1 MINNMISQEEY
12 KLRRQKLSKSIDE
25 GVLIL
30 PGNTSYIRNHDVEFD
45 FRQNSDFWYL
55 TGFNEPNAVLV
66 MTFNPA
72 IEYIL
77 FVEPYDVNYHIWLGE
92 RAGIEG
98 AINNFNADK
107 AYPLNEI
114 NNIIPEIITEF
125 NNIYYRNGSNSNIDS
140 IINEYSNSNLRSVT
154 GSRGNYNLRK
164 NDVIESTSIIDPIP
178 FISHLRLYKS
188 DNEIELIKNAINIS
202 KTGFEHILNI
212 LRPGINEY
220 EIQTE
225 LEYQFRKNGSRY
237 NAYPSIV
244 ASGGNAC
251 VLHYINNNSSLNDD
265 EFILIDAGAEYEN
278 YASDITRTYV
288 VSNNI
293 NSIKQTI
300 YDIVFDAQQK
310 AINSVKPGST
320 LSSIHKIA
328 LEILI
333 QGLIDIK
340 ILKGSIDEIIE
351 TDLYK
356 EFYMHGTSHWLGLDV
371 HDTSPYTINKKEI
384 ILEPGMIFTV
394 EPGLY
399 FSNRSSYSDKNQVLS
414 GTGVRIEDDILVTKS
429 GHINLSTDI
438 SYR

>member
-1 MINNMISQEEY
+1 MITQAEY
-12 KLRRQKLSKSIDE
+12 KIRRQKLSEFIKE

-30 PGNTSYIRNHDVEFD
+30 PGNISYIRNHDVEFD

-55 TGFNEPNAVLV
+55 TGFNEPNTIMVL
-66 MTFNPA
+66 TFNPS

-92 RAGIEG
+92 RTGIEG
-98 AINNFNADK
+98 AINNFKADK
-107 AYPLNEI
+107 AYPINEI
-114 NNIIPEIITEF
+114 NNILPEIIAEF
-125 NNIYYRNGSNSNIDS
+125 SNIYYRNGTNFNVDS
-140 IINEYSNSNLRSVT
+140 IINKYSNSNLRSVT
-154 GSRGNYNLRK
+154 GTRGNYNLRK
-164 NDVIESTSIIDPIP
+164 KDVIESTHIIDPIP
-178 FISHLRLYKS
+178 FISQLRLYKS

-202 KTGFEHILNI
+202 KTGFEHTLNI
-212 LRPGINEY
+212 LKPGINEY

-237 NAYPSIV
+237 NAYPAII
-244 ASGGNAC
+244 ASGENAC
-251 VLHYINNNSSLNDD
+251 VLHYINNNSFLNDD

-278 YASDITRTYV
+278 YASDITRTYMI
-288 VSNNI
+288 SNNI
-293 NSIKQTI
+293 NSLKKMI

-310 AINSVKPGST
+310 AINSVKPNTT
-320 LSSIHKIA
+320 LSKIHKIA
-328 LEILI
+328 LEVLV
-333 QGLIDIK
+333 QGLKDIK
-340 ILKGSIDEIIE
+340 ILKGSKEEIIE
-351 TDLYK
+351 RNLYK

-371 HDTSPYTINKKEI
+371 HDTCPYTLNQKDI

-414 GTGVRIEDDILVTKS
+414 GTGVRIEDDILVTEN
-429 GHINLSTDI
+429 GHINLSSDI

>member
-12 KLRRQKLSKSIDE
+12 KLRRQKLSEFINE

-66 MTFNPA
+66 MIFNPA

-98 AINNFNADK
+98 AINNFMADK
-107 AYPLNEI
+107 SYPLSEI

-154 GSRGNYNLRK
+154 GRRGNYNLRK
-164 NDVIESTSIIDPIP
+164 NDVIQSTNIIDPIP
-178 FISHLRLYKS
+178 FISQLRLYKS

-202 KTGFEHILNI
+202 KNGFEHILNI
-212 LRPGINEY
+212 LKPGINEY

-293 NSIKQTI
+293 NPIKQTI

-320 LSSIHKIA
+320 LSSVHKIA
-328 LEILI
+328 LETLV

-371 HDTSPYTINKKEI
+371 HDTSPYTINEKEI

-399 FSNRSSYSDKNQVLS
+399 FSNRSMYSDKNQVLS
-414 GTGVRIEDDILVTKS
+414 GTGVRIEDDILVTEN

>member
-1 MINNMISQEEY
+1 MITQAEY
-12 KLRRQKLSKSIDE
+12 KTRRQKLSEFIKESIF
-25 GVLIL
+25 IL
-30 PGNTSYIRNHDVEFD
+30 SGNSSYIRNHDVEFD
-45 FRQNSDFWYL
+45 FRQSSDFWYL
-55 TGFNEPNAVLV
+55 TGFNEPNAIMVL
-66 MTFNPA
+66 TFNPS

-92 RAGIEG
+92 RTGIEG
-98 AINNFNADK
+98 AINNYNADK
-107 AYPLNEI
+107 AYPINEI
-114 NNIIPEIITEF
+114 NNILPEIIAGF
-125 NNIYYRNGSNSNIDS
+125 SKIYYRNGTNFNIDS
-140 IINEYSNSNLRSVT
+140 IINKYSNSNLRSVT
-154 GSRGNYNLRK
+154 GTRGNYNLRK
-164 NDVIESTSIIDPIP
+164 NDVIESTNIIDPIP
-178 FISHLRLYKS
+178 FISHMRLYKS

-212 LRPGINEY
+212 LKPGMNEY

-244 ASGGNAC
+244 ASGENAC
-251 VLHYINNNSSLNDD
+251 VLHYINNNSFLNDD

-288 VSNNI
+288 ISNNI
-293 NSIKQTI
+293 NPIKQSI

-320 LSSIHKIA
+320 LSSVHKIA
-328 LEILI
+328 LEILV

-371 HDTSPYTINKKEI
+371 HDTSPYTLNQKDI

-414 GTGVRIEDDILVTKS
+414 GTGVRIEDDILVTEN